1 MSQQITRSQTQM
13 RNLVS
18 KNLIQ
23 REREMANI
31 CGGREH
37 LRTSSSSRA
46 ADYTQSNPDEES
58 GLQEPNS
65 GTMNSKAS
73 SSATASFMA
82 SVGSDGTNGG
92 TKQGCFLE
100 GQILE
105 APNLRKFTFLEIQ
118 TATRNF
124 RPDGLIGFGG
134 FGCVYKAWVDEKT
147 MNTTT
152 SGPGMAVAIMQG
164 KEEWQKFLIVHLQ
177 SDINLLGRFS
187 HPNLVKLLGY
197 CWEGKELF
205 LVYEFIPQRSLEDHL
220 FFRGGCAPLSWEQRL
235 KIAIG
240 AARGLAFLHASEKKA
255 MYRDFK
261 ASKIL
266 LDAHYN
272 AKLSDFGLAKLGSPG
287 NSRMTI
293 MPTRTHGYAAPEYVI
308 SGLLYE
314 QSDVYSFGV
323 MMLEMISG
331 QRARD
336 SNRPKGQMNI
346 TDWAK
351 PLADRRKLSHLLDPR
366 LRGQYNSKQA
376 LQAVHVALSCL
387 ASEPRSRPSMKVVL
401 EELEQI

>member
-1 MSQQITRSQTQM
+1 
-13 RNLVS
+13 
-18 KNLIQ
+18 
-23 REREMANI
+23 MANI
-31 CGGREH
+31 CGDPGKARV
-37 LRTSSSSRA
+37 A
-46 ADYTQSNPDEES
+46 ADYRPSSPDDES
-58 GLQEPNS
+58 VLQEHNS

-73 SSATASFMA
+73 SSATTSVMA
-82 SVGSDGTNGG
+82 SAGSDCTNGG
-92 TKQGCFLE
+92 FKQGCFLE

-105 APNLRKFTFLEIQ
+105 APNLRKYTFLEIR

-124 RPDGLIGFGG
+124 TPDSLIGVGAFR
-134 FGCVYKAWVDEKT
+134 CVYKAWVDGKT
-147 MNTTT
+147 MNPTT

-164 KEEWQKFLIVHLQ
+164 KEEWQKFLTVHLQ

-197 CWEGKELF
+197 CWEGKEPF
-205 LVYEFIPQRSLEDHL
+205 LVYEFIAQRSLEHHL

-272 AKLSDFGLAKLGSPG
+272 AKLSDFGLAKLGSSG

-314 QSDVYSFGV
+314 QSDVYGFGV
-323 MMLEMISG
+323 MILEMLSG
-331 QRARD
+331 QLAKD
-336 SNRPKGQMNI
+336 PNRPKGQTNI
-346 TDWAK
+346 IDWAK
-351 PLADRRKLSHLLDPR
+351 SLADWRKLSHFMDPR
-366 LRGQYNSKQA
+366 LKGQYNSKQA
-376 LQAVHVALSCL
+376 LQALRVALSCL
-387 ASEPRSRPSMKVVL
+387 AGEPRSRPSMKVVL
-401 EELEQI
+401 EALEQI

>member
-1 MSQQITRSQTQM
+1 
-13 RNLVS
+13 
-18 KNLIQ
+18 
-23 REREMANI
+23 MANI
-31 CGGREH
+31 CGGRE
-37 LRTSSSSRA
+37 RARVA

-58 GLQEPNS
+58 GLQETNS

-73 SSATASFMA
+73 SSATTSFMA
-82 SVGSDGTNGG
+82 SVNSDGTIGG

-105 APNLRKFTFLEIQ
+105 APNLRKFTFHEIQ

-124 RPDGLIGFGG
+124 RPDGLLGFGG
-134 FGCVYKAWVDEKT
+134 FGWVYKAWVNEKT
-147 MNTTT
+147 MNPTT

-164 KEEWQKFLIVHLQ
+164 NEEWQKFLTVHLQ

-205 LVYEFIPQRSLEDHL
+205 LVHEFMAQRSLKYHL
-220 FFRGGCAPLSWEQRL
+220 FGGRCALLSWELRL

-272 AKLSDFGLAKLGSPG
+272 AKLSDFGLAKLGSTG
-287 NSRMTI
+287 NSRMTF
-293 MPTRTHGYAAPEYVI
+293 MPTRTHGYAAPEYVVT
-308 SGLLYE
+308 GLLYE

-323 MMLEMISG
+323 MILEMLSG
-331 QRARD
+331 QLAKD
-336 SNRPKGQMNI
+336 PSRPKGQTNI
-346 TDWAK
+346 IDCAK
-351 PLADRRKLSHLLDPR
+351 SLADRRKLSHFMDPR
-366 LRGQYNSKQA
+366 LKGQYNSKQA

-387 ASEPRSRPSMKVVL
+387 AGEPRSRPSMKVVL
-401 EELEQI
+401 EALEQI

>member
-1 MSQQITRSQTQM
+1 
-13 RNLVS
+13 
-18 KNLIQ
+18 
-23 REREMANI
+23 MANI
-31 CGGREH
+31 CGGRE
-37 LRTSSSSRA
+37 RARVA
-46 ADYTQSNPDEES
+46 ADYRPSSPDEES

-73 SSATASFMA
+73 SSATTGFMA
-82 SVGSDGTNGG
+82 SVDSDGTNGA

-118 TATRNF
+118 TATKNF
-124 RPDGLIGFGG
+124 RPDRLIGFGG
-134 FGCVYKAWVDEKT
+134 FGWVYKAWVDEKT
-147 MNTTT
+147 MNPTT
-152 SGPGMAVAIMQG
+152 SGPHMAVAIMHG
-164 KEEWQKFLIVHLQ
+164 KEEWQKFLTVNLR

-197 CWEGKELF
+197 CWEGKEVF
-205 LVYEFIPQRSLEDHL
+205 LVNEFMAQRSLEYHL
-220 FFRGGCAPLSWEQRL
+220 FTVSGRCPPLSWEQRL

-266 LDAHYN
+266 LDADYN

-323 MMLEMISG
+323 MILEMLSG
-331 QRARD
+331 QLAKD
-336 SNRPKGQMNI
+336 PNRPKEQTNI
-346 TDWAK
+346 IDWAK
-351 PLADRRKLSHLLDPR
+351 SLADRRKLSHFMDPR
-366 LRGQYNSKQA
+366 LKGQYNSKQA
-376 LQAVHVALSCL
+376 LQVLHVALSCL
-387 ASEPRSRPSMKVVL
+387 AGELRSRPSMKVVL
-401 EELEQI
+401 KALEQI

>member
-1 MSQQITRSQTQM
+1 
-13 RNLVS
+13 
-18 KNLIQ
+18 
-23 REREMANI
+23 MANI
-31 CGGREH
+31 CGGREKA
-37 LRTSSSSRA
+37 RVA
-46 ADYTQSNPDEES
+46 ADYRPSSPDEES

-73 SSATASFMA
+73 SSATTGFMD
-82 SVGSDGTNGG
+82 SVDSDGTNGA

-118 TATRNF
+118 TATKNF
-124 RPDGLIGFGG
+124 RPDRLIGFGG
-134 FGCVYKAWVDEKT
+134 FGWVYRAWVDEKT
-147 MNTTT
+147 MNPTT
-152 SGPGMAVAIMQG
+152 SGPHMAVAIMHG
-164 KEEWQKFLIVHLQ
+164 KEEWQKFLTVNLR

-197 CWEGKELF
+197 CWEGKEVF
-205 LVYEFIPQRSLEDHL
+205 LVNEFMAQRSLEYHL
-220 FFRGGCAPLSWEQRL
+220 FTVSGRCPPLSWEQRL

-266 LDAHYN
+266 LDADYN

-308 SGLLYE
+308 SGMCPHSSY
-314 QSDVYSFGV
+314 
-323 MMLEMISG
+323 
-331 QRARD
+331 
-336 SNRPKGQMNI
+336 
-346 TDWAK
+346 
-351 PLADRRKLSHLLDPR
+351 LSRFRVLHQIGMSIIHNNCFLKR
-366 LRGQYNSKQA
+366 LIVIVS
-376 LQAVHVALSCL
+376 
-387 ASEPRSRPSMKVVL
+387 
-401 EELEQI
+401 